1 MGMSS
6 WILEL
11 EDKFADEVS
20 KHIGE
25 CDDITDLQDKL
36 VVNRSFDL
44 LAHMSDEEKT
54 EAMSDHWN
62 EFWSSKGETK

>member
-1 MGMSS
+1 MFLSS
-6 WILEL
+6 

-25 CDDITDLQDKL
+25 CEDITDLQDKL

-54 EAMSDHWN
+54 EVMSDHWN
-62 EFWSSKGETK
+62 EYWSQKGETK

>member
-6 WILEL
+6 WILGL

-20 KHIGE
+20 KHIGGCE
-25 CDDITDLQDKL
+25 DITDLQDKL
-36 VVNRSFDL
+36 VVNKSFDL

-54 EAMSDHWN
+54 EVMSDHWN
-62 EFWSSKGETK
+62 EYWSQNGETK